1 MITQRRNRNRI
12 GPWCSLGAGLAV
24 LAACYL
30 LDPSALVFLPVE
42 RAQRVL
48 LGLTAVL
55 VVTVPAIYLAIRQ
68 RRRSTNRSRRMFRL
82 MSSIAKSRRDI
93 TGQYDHERHR
103 LRRDLHDSLGPV
115 LATAVLR
122 IDSARRLVGTDS
134 AAVDNV
140 LLELR
145 EDTFTVLSEIRRL
158 IYELGPATVEPS
170 GLRKA
175 LESLADRF
183 TKASDGKLVVDLT
196 ITGNLSGL
204 PADIGLAIYR
214 IVSEALTNVARH
226 SRATHCAVTISVSDR
241 VVLEVV
247 DNGVGIRDRGGG
259 GLGLGS
265 IQERAR
271 ELGGRG
277 RIERRRPHGTR
288 VHVDIPLNEM
298 PLLTV
303 EEARRG
309 SDISREEGVTGP
321 DR

>member
-1 MITQRRNRNRI
+1 MIAQRRIRSRLI
-12 GPWCSLGAGLAV
+12 HWCLPGAGLSV

-30 LDPSALVFLPVE
+30 LDLWALVFLPVG
-42 RAQRVL
+42 RVQRVL

-55 VVTVPAIYLAIRQ
+55 VVLVPAIILTLRQ
-68 RRRSTNRSRRMFRL
+68 RRRATNRSQRMFRL

-158 IYELGPATVEPS
+158 IYELGPATVEPR
-170 GLRKA
+170 GLRDA
-175 LESLADRF
+175 LESLVERF
-183 TKASDGKLVVDLT
+183 TKASDGKLAVTLT
-196 ITGNLSGL
+196 IAGNLSGL
-204 PADIGLAIYR
+204 PAEVGLAVYR

-226 SRATHCAVTISVSDR
+226 ARATRCVVTVSVTER

-247 DNGVGIRDRGGG
+247 DDGIGIRDRGGG

-288 VHVDIPLNEM
+288 VLVDIPLNET
-298 PLLTV
+298 PLHTI

-309 SDISREEGVTGP
+309 SDIVREEGVAGP

>member
-1 MITQRRNRNRI
+1 MITPRRVRSWI
-12 GPWCSLGAGLAV
+12 GTSCSLGAGLAV

-30 LDPSALVFLPVE
+30 LDLSALVFLPVG
-42 RAQRVL
+42 RGQRVL

-55 VVTVPAIYLAIRQ
+55 VVLVPAVFLVIRQ
-68 RRRSTNRSRRMFRL
+68 RRRSTNRSQRMFRL

-134 AAVDNV
+134 TAVDNV

-158 IYELGPATVEPS
+158 IYELGPATVEPT
-170 GLRKA
+170 GLRNA
-175 LESLADRF
+175 LDSLAERF
-183 TKASDGKLVVDLT
+183 TKASDGKLAVHLT
-196 ITGNLSGL
+196 VAGNLSSL
-204 PADIGLAIYR
+204 PAEIGLAVYR

-226 SRATHCAVTISVSDR
+226 ARATHCVVTVSVSDR

-247 DNGVGIRDRGGG
+247 DNGVGIRDRSGG

-265 IQERAR
+265 IQDRAR

-288 VHVDIPLNEM
+288 VLVDIPLH
-298 PLLTV
+298 TI

-309 SDISREEGVTGP
+309 SDTGREEGLKGS